1 MCGIFGVVAKKGDIA
16 KKLLIIARRL
26 QYRGYDSLGL
36 ATILNGVI
44 DLRKDVGTVDSVVE
58 ALKLDKMIGNIGIG
72 QLRWSTFGRPIR
84 LNAQPHFDCDK
95 DMVGAH
101 NGNIVSFYQ
110 TKENLENE
118 GHNIISQNDGEI
130 CVHAVEK
137 HYDKEK
143 DMIKGFIGGI
153 KEMEGAFAFIC
164 FHKDKPDTLF
174 ATKMGSS
181 LVIGLGEDENYIA
194 SDLPSILPLTN
205 KFVPLNDGE
214 IIEITSDSYKIYNS
228 KDGSEIKRDPR
239 VTVLSAE
246 EAVKGKYDY
255 FLTKEIYEQIDAT
268 EKLAYGLESD
278 GLDELV
284 GKLADADVAYLVG
297 CGSSFNA
304 CNVGSYYLN
313 NLAGL
318 LSIPV
323 IGGRFFEEFKNIN
336 PTDNMVILN
345 ISQSGETKDIINTI
359 NFAKPK
365 GFHILGIINVPGS
378 TVERMSEAYAYVGAG
393 IERSVPATK
402 TYTNQVL
409 LFLILAARV
418 GHKKGTISD
427 KEFEDLK
434 DEIHNISK
442 LVEKT
447 INDSADKS
455 KKLAK
460 ELSKTDAISL
470 LGYGITYGV
479 ALEGALKIRE
489 INYISAE
496 AMYSSEFKHGPLS
509 IVENGYPVIYVVA
522 PNDKYYVTSHVSE
535 VECRDGRSIVIGEH
549 IKGLDKHVKPGDYL
563 EIPKSSQL
571 IAPILTIIPLQ
582 LLALYMSIE
591 RGIDPDYPRNL
602 SKTLTVD

>member
-1 MCGIFGVVAKKGDIA
+1 MCGIFGVVARKGDIA

-36 ATILNGVI
+36 ATYLDGEI
-44 DLRKDVGTVDSVVE
+44 DLRKDMGTVESVIE
-58 ALKLDKMIGNIGIG
+58 ALKLDKMKGNIGIG
-72 QLRWSTFGRPIR
+72 QLRWSTFGRPSK

-95 DMVGAH
+95 NIVGAH

-110 TKENLENE
+110 SKENLENE
-118 GHNIISQNDGEI
+118 GHTILSQNDGEI
-130 CVHAVEK
+130 CVHATEK
-137 HYDKEK
+137 HYHKTK
-143 DMIKGFIGGI
+143 DMVKGIMGGI

-164 FHKDKPDTLF
+164 FHKDTPETLY

-181 LVIGLGEDENYIA
+181 LVIGLGEGENYIA

-205 KFVPLNDGE
+205 KYVPLNDGE
-214 IIEITSDSYKIYNS
+214 IIEITADKYKIYS
-228 KDGSEIKRDPR
+228 AKDGSKIERNPR
-239 VTVLSAE
+239 ATELSAE

-255 FLTKEIYEQIDAT
+255 FLTKEIYEQINAT

-278 GLDELV
+278 VLDELV
-284 GKLADADVAYLVG
+284 DKLANADIAYLVG

-313 NLAGL
+313 NLAGV

-323 IGGRFFEEFKNIN
+323 IGGRFFEEFKNIK
-336 PTDNMVILN
+336 PTDKMVILN
-345 ISQSGETKDIINTI
+345 VSQSGETKDIINTI

-365 GFHILGIINVPGS
+365 GFHILGMINVPGS
-378 TVERMSEAYAYVGAG
+378 TVERMSEAYAYIGAG
-393 IERSVPATK
+393 IERSVAATK

-418 GHKKGTISD
+418 GHKKGKLSNKD
-427 KEFEDLK
+427 FEELK
-434 DEIHNISK
+434 VEIHNISK

-447 INDSADKS
+447 INDSVEKAKQ
-455 KKLAK
+455 LAK

-470 LGYGITYGV
+470 LGYGITHGV

-509 IVENGYPVIYVVA
+509 IVENGYPVIYIVA
-522 PNDKYYVTSHVSE
+522 PNDKYYITSHVSE
-535 VECRDGRSIVIGEH
+535 VECRDGRPIVIGEH
-549 IKGLDKHVKPGDYL
+549 IKGLDKHLKQDDYF

-571 IAPILTIIPLQ
+571 ISPILAVIPLQ

-591 RGIDPDYPRNL
+591 RGINPDFPRNL

>member
-1 MCGIFGVVAKKGDIA
+1 LCGIFGVAAKKGDIA

-36 ATILNGVI
+36 ATYLDGEI
-44 DLRKDVGTVDSVVE
+44 DLRKDMGTVESVVE
-58 ALKLDKMIGNIGIG
+58 ALKLEKMKGNIGIG
-72 QLRWSTFGRPIR
+72 QLRWSTFGRPSK

-95 DMVGAH
+95 DIVGAH
-101 NGNIVSFYQ
+101 NGNIVSYYQ

-118 GHNIISQNDGEI
+118 GHKIISQNDGEI

-137 HYDKEK
+137 HYDKTK
-143 DMIKGFIGGI
+143 DMVKGIMGGI

-164 FHKDKPDTLF
+164 FHKDTPETLY

-181 LVIGLGEDENYIA
+181 LVIGLGEGENYIA

-205 KFVPLNDGE
+205 KYVPLNDGE
-214 IIEITSDSYKIYNS
+214 IIEITADTYKIYS
-228 KDGSEIKRDPR
+228 AKDGSEIKKDPR
-239 VTVLSAE
+239 VTELSAE

-278 GLDELV
+278 VLDELV
-284 GKLADADVAYLVG
+284 DKLVNADIAYLVG

-313 NLAGL
+313 NLAGV

-323 IGGRFFEEFKNIN
+323 IGGRFFEEFKNIK
-336 PTDNMVILN
+336 PTDKMVILN
-345 ISQSGETKDIINTI
+345 VSQSGETKDIINTI
-359 NFAKPK
+359 NYAKPK
-365 GFHILGIINVPGS
+365 GFHILGMINVPGS
-378 TVERMSEAYAYVGAG
+378 TVERMSEAYAYIGAG

-418 GHKKGTISD
+418 GHKKGNISD
-427 KEFEDLK
+427 KEFENLK

-442 LVEKT
+442 LVKKT
-447 INDSADKS
+447 INDSVDKA
-455 KKLAK
+455 KQLAE
-460 ELSKTDAISL
+460 ELSKTDAMSL
-470 LGYGITYGV
+470 LGYGITHGV

-509 IVENGYPVIYVVA
+509 IVEDGYPVIYVVA
-522 PNDKYYVTSHVSE
+522 PKDKYYVTSHVSE
-535 VECRDGRSIVIGEH
+535 VECRDGRPIVIGEH
-549 IKGLDKHVKPGDYL
+549 IKGLDKHVKPGDYF

-571 IAPILTIIPLQ
+571 ISPVLAVIPLQ

>member
-1 MCGIFGVVAKKGDIA
+1 MCGIFGVVAKNGNIA
-16 KKLLIIARRL
+16 NKLLIIARRL

-36 ATILNGVI
+36 ATYLDGEI
-44 DLRKDVGTVDSVVE
+44 DLRKDMGTVESVVE
-58 ALKLDKMIGNIGIG
+58 TLRLDKMKGNIGIG
-72 QLRWSTFGRPIR
+72 QLRWSTFGRPSK

-118 GHNIISQNDGEI
+118 GHNIVSQNDGEI
-130 CVHAVEK
+130 CVHAAEK
-137 HYDKEK
+137 HYDKTK
-143 DMIKGFIGGI
+143 DMVKGIMGGI

-164 FHKDKPDTLF
+164 FHKDTPEKLY

-181 LVIGLGEDENYIA
+181 LVIGLGEGENYIA

-205 KFVPLNDGE
+205 KYVPLNDGE
-214 IIEITSDSYKIYNS
+214 IIEITADSYKIYS
-228 KDGSEIKRDPR
+228 AKDGSEIKRNPS
-239 VTVLSAE
+239 VTDLSAE

-278 GLDELV
+278 VLDELV
-284 GKLADADVAYLVG
+284 EKLVEADIVYLVG

-304 CNVGSYYLN
+304 CNVGSYYFN

-318 LSIPV
+318 LAIPV
-323 IGGRFFEEFKNIN
+323 IGGRFYEEFRNIK
-336 PTDNMVILN
+336 PTDKMVILN
-345 ISQSGETKDIINTI
+345 VSQSGETKDIINAI

-365 GFHILGIINVPGS
+365 GFHILGMINVPGS
-378 TVERMSEAYAYVGAG
+378 TVERMSEAYAYIGAG
-393 IERSVPATK
+393 IERSVAATK

-409 LFLILAARV
+409 LFLILATRV
-418 GHKKGTISD
+418 GHKKENISD
-427 KEFEDLK
+427 KEFEELK

-442 LVEKT
+442 LVKQT
-447 INDSADKS
+447 ISDSSDKA
-455 KKLAK
+455 KQLAK
-460 ELSKTDAISL
+460 ELSMTDAMSL
-470 LGYGITYGV
+470 LGYGITHGV

-509 IVENGYPVIYVVA
+509 IVEDSYPVIYIVA
-522 PNDKYYVTSHVSE
+522 PRDKYYVTSHVSE
-535 VECRDGRSIVIGEH
+535 VECRDGRPIVIGEQ
-549 IKGLDKHVKPGDYL
+549 IKGLDKHVKPGDYF
-563 EIPKSSQL
+563 EIPKSSHL
-571 IAPILTIIPLQ
+571 ISPILAVIPLQ